1 MTGSALRFEICRGLV
16 PLRED
21 KTPTWGASVR
31 VLDLVYTTDFGF
43 WGNPGAKVPSFWSK
57 SRLGVGTSR
66 TLELFDKNH
75 SGFSNVT
82 RSSKYRILIHDFN
95 LKFFMVSESVS
106 LACDNHWHDYLA
118 GAC

>member
-1 MTGSALRFEICRGLV
+1 MQIVAQAKGSSVTVVTVTGSALRFEICRGLV

-57 SRLGVGTSR
+57 SRLGAGTSR

-75 SGFSNVT
+75 SGLRTSPAVLN
-82 RSSKYRILIHDFN
+82 IEDP
-95 LKFFMVSESVS
+95 
-106 LACDNHWHDYLA
+106 
-118 GAC
+118 